1 MSLQSLSNE
10 WFDQVMVLRAGAAA
24 SLGEAEVRS
33 AKQNISVSVSV
44 SVPRAAGEKPF
55 AVSGGEPGLGHVAK
69 VVGFT

>member
-24 SLGEAEVRS
+24 SLGEAEIRS
-33 AKQNISVSVSV
+33 AKRNISV

>member
-44 SVPRAAGEKPF
+44 PRAAGEKPF

-69 VVGFT
+69 VVGFTLV